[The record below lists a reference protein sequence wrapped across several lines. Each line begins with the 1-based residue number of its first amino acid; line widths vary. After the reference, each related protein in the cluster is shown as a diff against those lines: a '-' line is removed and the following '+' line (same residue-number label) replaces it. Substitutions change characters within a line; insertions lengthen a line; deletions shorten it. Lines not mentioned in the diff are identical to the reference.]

1 MNAESLGMLI
11 ISLGSLLGLISII
24 VKPFKELTDA
34 INGLKILVERLTIG
48 HENIENEV
56 QWHDE
61 RIKNLEER
69 TRKIEIECVLKDHH

>member
-1 MNAESLGMLI
+1 MNAESLGMI
-11 ISLGSLLGLISII
+11 VISLGSLLGLISII

-56 QWHDE
+56 KWYDE
-61 RIKNLEER
+61 RLKSLEER
-69 TRKIEIECVLKDHH
+69 TKNIEYNFIKRNHQ